1 MSHDAEKKTIDNL
14 SIDRIAELASFL
26 DVSATNAEDIYRKL
40 QRTSEALFADA
51 PETLDDESRFTG
63 SPSVHTSGSES
74 GGKTSKLALTLAVE
88 VEKVYR
94 RELDKLATCSTTLE
108 QWRKT
113 ESDNAK
119 KAEIER
125 LGWEL
130 IQLQRKYM
138 RIIAMAEK
146 LSASKF

>member
-1 MSHDAEKKTIDNL
+1 VSHDAEKMTIDNL

-51 PETLDDESRFTG
+51 PETLDDDSRFTG
-63 SPSVHTSGSES
+63 SPSVHSSGGESGS
-74 GGKTSKLALTLAVE
+74 KTSKLALTLAVE

-113 ESDNAK
+113 ESDNGK
-119 KAEIER
+119 KTEIER

-146 LSASKF
+146 LSASKI